1 MSKGTKT
8 GYLAILKNGIIENNP
23 TLVQLLGMCP
33 TLATTTSVKN
43 AIGMGLA
50 ATAVL
55 ICSNL
60 LISLL
65 RKFIPAQVRI
75 AAYIIIIS
83 GFVTAVE
90 LFMKA
95 YTFSLYQSLGLFIP
109 LIVVNCIIFAR
120 AEAFAAKNKPL
131 PSALDGFAMG
141 AGFTL
146 ALCLIAAVRE
156 ILGNGTILGY
166 DVTFGVYQPATYFVL
181 PAGAFVT
188 LGFVIALVQKVRF
201 SVEKRRERKDLAA
214 KVSPDGDKTA
224 QSVSESA
231 QNASETPAPVG
242 VAGKE
247 DAQ

>member
-1 MSKGTKT
+1 MSEKSTKIS
-8 GYLAILKNGIIENNP
+8 YLSILKNGIIENNP

-33 TLATTTSVKN
+33 TLATTTSVTN

-55 ICSNL
+55 VCSNL

-65 RKFIPAQVRI
+65 RKFIPSQVRI

-90 LFMKA
+90 LVMKA

-131 PSALDGFAMG
+131 PSAVDGLAMG

-156 ILGNGTILGY
+156 ILGNGTILGF
-166 DVTFGVYQPATYFVL
+166 DVTFGVYEPATFFIL

-188 LGFVIALVQKVRF
+188 LGFIIALVQKLRTL
-201 SVEKRRERKDLAA
+201 SAERARSKKLSDAA
-214 KVSPDGDKTA
+214 P
-224 QSVSESA
+224 
-231 QNASETPAPVG
+231 N
-242 VAGKE
+242 GKE
-247 DAQ
+247 DAE

>member
-1 MSKGTKT
+1 MSEKPTKVS
-8 GYLAILKNGIIENNP
+8 YLSILKNGIIENNP

-33 TLATTTSVKN
+33 TLATTTSVVN

-55 ICSNL
+55 VCSNL

-65 RKFIPAQVRI
+65 RKFIPSQVRI

-90 LFMKA
+90 LVMKA

-131 PSALDGFAMG
+131 PSAVDGLAMG

-166 DVTFGVYQPATYFVL
+166 DVTFGIYEPATFFIL

-188 LGFVIALVQKVRF
+188 LGFIIALVQKLRTV
-201 SVEKRRERKDLAA
+201 SAEHKRSKKLSD
-214 KVSPDGDKTA
+214 
-224 QSVSESA
+224 
-231 QNASETPAPVG
+231 
-242 VAGKE
+242 AGKE
-247 DAQ
+247 DAK